1 MEKPLQFTRSSRK
14 HRVGRANARHVI
26 ATGTLDVGQRL
37 AGGDVMMS
45 WVGNDLR
52 GRELEVVAV
61 VKPDCILV
69 IHVMPT
75 YYRKGRR

>member
-14 HRVGRANARHVI
+14 HRVGAANGRHVI
-26 ATGTLDVGQRL
+26 ATGVLDVGRRFVD
-37 AGGDVMMS
+37 GDVMMS
-45 WVGNDLR
+45 RVGSDLQ